1 MNKQTATIGGGC
13 FWCVEAIMKRINGV
27 EKVQSGYAGG
37 HTPAPSYR
45 EVCEGR
51 TGHAEVTQVTFDADV
66 ISYKDL
72 LSIFMTS
79 HDPTTHNRQGGD
91 VGTQYRSIILYH
103 DSEQKAVAE
112 GLMAELKDVFPAPI
126 VTEVVPL
133 EKFFPAEEYHDNYY
147 DRNTEAAYCTAVIAP
162 KVAKLRAKHA
172 DKLKPVEV

>member
-1 MNKQTATIGGGC
+1 MT
-13 FWCVEAIMKRINGV
+13 RINGV

-79 HDPTTHNRQGGD
+79 HDPTTLHRQGGD

-103 DSEQKAVAE
+103 DAEQKAVAE
-112 GLMAELKDVFPAPI
+112 MLLSELKDVFPDPI
-126 VTEVVPL
+126 VTEIVPL

-147 DRNTEAAYCTAVIAP
+147 DRNTEASYCTAVIAP

-172 DKLKPVEV
+172 DKLKPALV

>member
-1 MNKQTATIGGGC
+1 
-13 FWCVEAIMKRINGV
+13 MKRINGV

-79 HDPTTHNRQGGD
+79 HDPTTRDRQGGD
-91 VGTQYRSIILYH
+91 VGTQYRSIILYN
-103 DSEQKAVAE
+103 DDAQKADAE
-112 GLMAELKDVFPAPI
+112 ALMHELKDIFPAPI

-133 EKFFPAEEYHDNYY
+133 EKFHPAEAYHDNYF
-147 DRNTEAAYCTAVIAP
+147 DRNQEAPYCSGVIAP

-172 DKLKPVEV
+172 DKLKPVEA

>member
-1 MNKQTATIGGGC
+1 MT
-13 FWCVEAIMKRINGV
+13 RINGV

-79 HDPTTHNRQGGD
+79 HDPTTLHRQGGD
-91 VGTQYRSIILYH
+91 VGTQYRSIILYN
-103 DSEQKAVAE
+103 DDAQKSVAE
-112 GLMAELKDVFPAPI
+112 TLLSELKEVFPDPI
-126 VTEVVPL
+126 VTELVPL
-133 EKFFPAEEYHDNYY
+133 EKFFPAEEYHNNYY
-147 DRNTEAAYCTAVIAP
+147 DRNTEASYCTAVIAP

-172 DKLKPVEV
+172 DKLKPVEAL